1 MTEGVVLEK
10 FSKSKQG
17 RPRKHSKEFL
27 NILSNNL
34 PSIKTER
41 GLIESKYLY
50 HAAAVITKLYTK
62 NPESNRWAE
71 FYADKNHVHIFHKSI
86 LAALGRI
93 EEDDVLISVAKDVAV
108 NKLSAIQAIS
118 SIRRFRLDKP
128 DQPNRVQFLLYLE
141 RSINSFLQM
150 HPSTHT
156 DMIAKCLFE
165 YAEVLEVSD

>member
-1 MTEGVVLEK
+1 MNKGVVLEK
-10 FSKSKQG
+10 FSKNKKG

-27 NILSNNL
+27 NILSNTL

-50 HAAAVITKLYTK
+50 HAATVIIKLYTK
-62 NPESNRWAE
+62 NPERNRWAE

-93 EEDDVLISVAKDVAV
+93 EDDDVLISIAKEVAV

-118 SIRRFRLDKP
+118 SIRRFRLNKP

-141 RSINSFLQM
+141 HSINSFLKI
-150 HPSTHT
+150 HPSTPQ

-165 YAEVLEVSD
+165 YAEVCLDE